1 MELGDNMSTPAITGL
16 ADLTLS
22 ANTSSINLTGF
33 SSSYRDLIISLT
45 WQNSGNSSAIRVRF
59 NNTNDSNGVYDFA
72 TIFTNFT
79 PTTSGFNAD
88 ETSTRAFGV
97 AAGPTNLWQTGVIK
111 LYNYANSSRHKYMI
125 TRHSDANGDV
135 ALVGSRWESTAPI
148 TTILIYDVL
157 GQTIQA
163 GARLRVWGR
172 I

>member
-1 MELGDNMSTPAITGL
+1 MELGGSVSTPAITGL

-22 ANTSSINLTGF
+22 SNTSSINLTGF
-33 SSSYRDLIISLT
+33 SSAYRDLIISLT
-45 WQNSGNSSAIRVRF
+45 WQNSGSSSAIRVRF
-59 NNTNDSNGVYDFA
+59 NDSTASYDFA
-72 TIFTNFT
+72 TIFTNHT

-88 ETSTRAFGV
+88 ESSTRAFGV
-97 AAGPTNLWQTGVIK
+97 ATGPTTLWQTGILK
-111 LYNYANSSRHKYMI
+111 IYDYANSNRNKYMI

-135 ALVGSRWESTAPI
+135 ALVGTRWESTAPI
-148 TTILIYDVL
+148 TKVSIYDVL